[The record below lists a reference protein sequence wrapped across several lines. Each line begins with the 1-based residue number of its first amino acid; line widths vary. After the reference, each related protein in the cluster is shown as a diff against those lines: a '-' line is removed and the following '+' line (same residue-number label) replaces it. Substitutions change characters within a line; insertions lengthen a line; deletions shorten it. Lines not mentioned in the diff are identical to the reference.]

1 MDLIYDDNKKNY
13 KKGNPLI
20 ISNPKIEALEDAYKL
35 FLEAIDEYSKLNELS
50 EEELNEI
57 KNTLKEIYKKKKIQ
71 YFLEQEMNIILN
83 KIKTLYEDALK
94 ESSVKNMK
102 MDSYLN
108 YP

>member
-1 MDLIYDDNKKNY
+1 MNSIFDDKKKNY
-13 KKGNPLI
+13 IKGNPLI

-35 FLEAIDEYSKLNELS
+35 FLEAIDEYSKLNDLN

-57 KNTLKEIYKKKKIQ
+57 KNTLNEIYKNKKIQ

-83 KIKTLYEDALK
+83 KFKILYEDALK
-94 ESSVKNMK
+94 ESSAKNMK
-102 MDSYLN
+102 MDYYLN